1 MYIDSDNLF
10 MIGFAFAGAIAFIL
24 MQHYWIKDIKNELW
38 ALRDKYNELLKK

>member
-24 MQHYWIKDIKNELW
+24 MQHFQIKSLKKELW
-38 ALRDKYNELLKK
+38 TLKDKDKE

>member
-24 MQHYWIKDIKNELW
+24 MQHFQIKDLKKELW
-38 ALRDKYNELLKK
+38 TLRDKYNELLKR